1 VEFGVLGPLE
11 VRAVAGAVPIRRGF
25 PRTLLIALLLKPG
38 QVVVSDTLIDLL
50 WRDELPRNPANAL
63 QIQVSY
69 LRKRLAAAEPDGA
82 SLLAT
87 RGSGYALQVE
97 PDRIDARR
105 FETAVRQFPTV
116 DTLSSPASLASAIDE
131 VDAALGL
138 WRGEALEDVAGM
150 DFARGEATRLDELRW
165 AATERRMELL
175 LRAGRHVAT
184 ISDLAE
190 LVQRMPLRER
200 FHELLVLALY
210 RSGRQGDALRAYEQA
225 RHTLADELGIDPGTA
240 LRELQRAVL
249 RQAPELD
256 WTPPESAAT
265 AAPAA
270 SARGE
275 PPASLGSTTGRVP
288 VPVSPL
294 IGRDAELA
302 RLDQLLET
310 HRALTLTGPAGA
322 GKTRLAI
329 DLSARRP
336 GPVWYVDL
344 SPIAQPSRAA
354 PAVAAAA
361 GVSVAPGDDPVE
373 AIASTLAGR
382 QGLLVLDTCEH
393 LVPTVARL
401 ASAVLRAG
409 PGVRVLATS
418 RRTLGMSGEF
428 AWPVP
433 PLALPDPDATSV
445 DEIMS
450 SAAVALFVERAAAVR
465 PDLHVDRATARDIG
479 AVCLALDGLP
489 LAIELAAARSDVLSP
504 AAIRARLG
512 DRFGLLVDGGAD
524 VAERQQ
530 TLRRAIDWSFT
541 LLSPDQRTFFA
552 RLGTFAGTF
561 DLEAA
566 LSVAGAGL
574 DSPLDLLVS
583 LVKQSMVSRTG
594 QDRYHLLDTLRA
606 YALEV
611 LDDLDPDATRDQHA
625 AFYAE
630 LAVRGEVGIRGS
642 EQLAWLESL
651 RSDVNNFRTALD
663 WSLRTGDL
671 TCAARQAAALS
682 WFWTLNGMLTEAIR
696 PLARLL
702 PAEDIPTATRA
713 KCHWGYALLAASLGE
728 LTTARTAGYRA
739 VELGREAGDDAEVAY
754 GLNAVAV
761 SEWALGD
768 HSRSESAHCE
778 AIALFEQ
785 IGDAW
790 GLAVCKVLLAR
801 TLFDRGDTAAAQV
814 AKEGVEAA
822 RRAGDR
828 HVLGIALT
836 QTALMAMAEG
846 DHEAALRTANEAL
859 ALQEAIGYTEGTVS
873 ALHVLGQSHRLAGD
887 AVAARDVHLQALR
900 LATRIGHAAATCEA
914 VEDLA
919 RVDADEDPAVA
930 HVLLHAARQERDARR
945 LPLRRRDAEELDR
958 LEALLAARQLDPVA
972 VRPFSDLVAELIE

>member
-1 VEFGVLGPLE
+1 MLGPLE
-11 VRAVAGAVPIRRGF
+11 VRTAAGAVPIRRGL
-25 PRTLLIALLLKPG
+25 PRTVLIALLVKPG
-38 QVVVSDTLIDLL
+38 QVVPSDTLIDVL
-50 WRDELPRNPANAL
+50 WSEDLPRNPANAL

-87 RGSGYALQVE
+87 RRGGYALLVE
-97 PDRIDARR
+97 PGCIDARR
-105 FETAVRQFPTV
+105 FETAVRRFPTV
-116 DTLSSPASLASAIDE
+116 DSLSSAASLASALDD

-138 WRGEALEDVAGM
+138 WRGDALEDVAGM

-165 AATERRMELL
+165 AATERRTELL
-175 LRAGRHVAT
+175 LRAGHHAAA
-184 ISDLAE
+184 IGDLAD

-225 RHTLADELGIDPGTA
+225 RRTLADELGIDPGPA
-240 LRELQRAVL
+240 LRELERAVL
-249 RQAPELD
+249 RQDPGLD
-256 WTPPESAAT
+256 WTRPESAPAM
-265 AAPAA
+265 APAS
-270 SARGE
+270 SAG
-275 PPASLGSTTGRVP
+275 ATGRVP
-288 VPVSPL
+288 VPVSTL

-302 RLDQLLET
+302 RLDQLLDQ
-310 HRALTLTGPAGA
+310 HRVLTLTGPAGA

-329 DLSARRP
+329 DLSARRA
-336 GPVWYVDL
+336 GSVWYVDL
-344 SPIAQPSRAA
+344 SPIDQPSLAA
-354 PAVAAAA
+354 PTVATAA
-361 GVSVAPGDDPVE
+361 GVSVAPGGDPVE
-373 AIASTLAGR
+373 AIASTLAG
-382 QGLLVLDTCEH
+382 QHGLLVLDTCEH
-393 LVPTVARL
+393 LVASVARL
-401 ASAVLRAG
+401 ASAVLHAG

-433 PLALPDPDATSV
+433 PLALPDPDATSL

-465 PDLHVDRATARDIG
+465 PDFEVDSVAARDIG

-530 TLRRAIDWSFT
+530 TLRRAIDWSFN
-541 LLSPDQRTFFA
+541 LLSPDQRAFFA

-566 LSVAGAGL
+566 LSVAGADLG
-574 DSPLDLLVS
+574 SPLDLLVS
-583 LVKQSMVSRTG
+583 LVKQSMVSRAG
-594 QDRYHLLDTLRA
+594 QDRYRLLDTLRA

-611 LDDLDPDATRDQHA
+611 LDDLDPDATRDRHA

-630 LAVRGEVGIRGS
+630 LAVRGEIGIRGA
-642 EQLAWLESL
+642 EQLAWLPSL
-651 RSDVNNFRTALD
+651 RSDINNFRAALD
-663 WSLRTGDL
+663 WSLATGDL
-671 TCAARQAAALS
+671 ACAARQAAALS

-696 PLARLL
+696 PLERLL
-702 PAEDIPTATRA
+702 AAEDIPTTTRA
-713 KCHWGYALLAASLGE
+713 RCHWGYALLAASLGQ
-728 LTTARTAGYRA
+728 LTTARAAGYRA
-739 VELGREAGDDAEVAY
+739 VELGREAGDDAEIAY

-768 HSRSESAHCE
+768 HETAERAHRD
-778 AIALFEQ
+778 AIALLEPL
-785 IGDAW
+785 GDPW

-801 TLFDRGDTAAAQV
+801 TLFDRGDTAAAPV
-814 AKEGVEAA
+814 AREGVDAA
-822 RRAGDR
+822 RRSGDR

-836 QTALMAMAEG
+836 QTAQMAMAEG
-846 DHEAALRTANEAL
+846 DHEGALTAANEAL

-873 ALHVLGQSHRLAGD
+873 ALHVLGQSHQAAGD
-887 AVAARDVHLQALR
+887 TAAARDDHLRALR
-900 LATRIGHAAATCEA
+900 LAARIGHAAASCEA

-919 RVDADEDPAVA
+919 RVEAEDDPATA
-930 HVLLHAARQERDARR
+930 RTLLRAARQERDARK
-945 LPLRRRDAEELDR
+945 LPLRRRDAEELER
-958 LEALLAARQLDPVA
+958 LDAVLATRQAGPLA
-972 VRPFSDLVAELIE
+972 CRPLSDLVAELTE

>member
-1 VEFGVLGPLE
+1 
-11 VRAVAGAVPIRRGF
+11 
-25 PRTLLIALLLKPG
+25 
-38 QVVVSDTLIDLL
+38 
-50 WRDELPRNPANAL
+50 
-63 QIQVSY
+63 
-69 LRKRLAAAEPDGA
+69 
-82 SLLAT
+82 
-87 RGSGYALQVE
+87 
-97 PDRIDARR
+97 
-105 FETAVRQFPTV
+105 
-116 DTLSSPASLASAIDE
+116 
-131 VDAALGL
+131 
-138 WRGEALEDVAGM
+138 M
-150 DFARGEATRLDELRW
+150 DFARGEATRLGELRW

-175 LRAGRHVAT
+175 LRAGRHAAAVG
-184 ISDLAE
+184 DLAE
-190 LVQRMPLRER
+190 LVQRVPLRER

-210 RSGRQGDALRAYEQA
+210 RSGRQGDALRAYDQA
-225 RHTLADELGIDPGTA
+225 RHTLVDELGIDPGPA
-240 LRELQRAVL
+240 LRELERAVL
-249 RQAPELD
+249 RQDPQLD
-256 WTPPESAAT
+256 WAPPEGAREP
-265 AAPAA
+265 APLAGA
-270 SARGE
+270 
-275 PPASLGSTTGRVP
+275 TGRVP

-302 RLDQLLET
+302 RLDQLLER

-329 DLSARRP
+329 DLCTRRA

-344 SPIAQPSRAA
+344 SPIEQPSLVA
-354 PAVAAAA
+354 PTVAAAA
-361 GVSVAPGDDPVE
+361 GVTVAPGDDPVE

-393 LVPTVARL
+393 LVAGVARL
-401 ASAVLRAG
+401 ASAVLHAG
-409 PGVRVLATS
+409 PDIRVLATS

-450 SAAVALFVERAAAVR
+450 SAAVALFVERAAAVH
-465 PDLHVDRATARDIG
+465 PDLDVDGAMARDIG

-504 AAIRARLG
+504 AALRARLG

-530 TLRRAIDWSFT
+530 TLRRAIDWSFE
-541 LLSPDQRTFFA
+541 LLSPDQQTVFA
-552 RLGTFAGTF
+552 RLGVFAGTF

-574 DSPLDLLVS
+574 ASPLDLLVA

-594 QDRYHLLDTLRA
+594 QDRYRLLDTLRA

-611 LDDLDPDATRDQHA
+611 LDDLDPDATRDRHA

-630 LAVRGEVGIRGS
+630 LAERGEIGIRGS
-642 EQLAWLESL
+642 DQLAWLESL
-651 RSDVNNFRTALD
+651 RRDINNFRTALD
-663 WSLRTGDL
+663 WSLATGDL
-671 TCAARQAAALS
+671 ACAARQAAALS
-682 WFWTLNGMLTEAIR
+682 WFRTLNGMLTEAVH
-696 PLARLL
+696 PLERLL
-702 PAEDIPTATRA
+702 TAEDVPTAARA
-713 KCHWGYALLAASLGE
+713 KCHWGYALLAASLGR

-739 VELGREAGDDAEVAY
+739 VELGREAGDDTEVAY

-768 HSRSESAHCE
+768 HDTAERAHRD
-778 AIALFEQ
+778 AIALLEP
-785 IGDAW
+785 IGDPW
-790 GLAVCKVLLAR
+790 GLAVCTVLLAR
-801 TLFDRGDTAAAQV
+801 TLFDRADAAAAQV
-814 AKEGVEAA
+814 AEDGVAAA

-836 QTALMAMAEG
+836 QTAQMAMAEG
-846 DHEAALRTANEAL
+846 DHQAALRAAGEAL
-859 ALQEAIGYTEGTVS
+859 ALQEAIGYTEGTIS
-873 ALHVLGQSHRLAGD
+873 ALHVLGQSHRRAGD

-900 LATRIGHAAATCEA
+900 LASRIGHAAATCEA

-919 RVDADEDPAVA
+919 RLDADEDPAA
-930 HVLLHAARQERDARR
+930 ARVLLRAARQERDARG

-958 LEALLAARQLDPVA
+958 LDAALATRQAGPVA
-972 VRPFSDLVAELIE
+972 GRPLSDLVAELIG

>member
-11 VRAVAGAVPIRRGF
+11 VRTAAGAVTIRRGF

-38 QVVVSDTLIDLL
+38 QVISTDGLIDVL
-50 WRDELPRNPANAL
+50 WGDELPGNPPNAL

-87 RGSGYALQVE
+87 RGSGYALLVE
-97 PDRIDARR
+97 PDRIDASRFEHAVRR
-105 FETAVRQFPTV
+105 FPAV
-116 DTLSSPASLASAIDE
+116 DSLASAAAVASALDE
-131 VDAALGL
+131 VDAALDL
-138 WRGEALEDVAGM
+138 WRGEPLEDVAGM
-150 DFARGEATRLDELRW
+150 DFARGEAIRLEELRW
-165 AATERRMELL
+165 SATEGRIELL
-175 LRAGRHVAT
+175 LRAGRHGAAV
-184 ISDLAE
+184 SDLAE

-200 FHELLVLALY
+200 IHELRVLALY
-210 RSGRQGDALRAYEQA
+210 RSGRQADALRAYEHA
-225 RHTLADELGIDPGTA
+225 RRTLADELGIDPGPA
-240 LRELQRAVL
+240 LRELERAVL

-256 WTPPESAAT
+256 WNPPESAMT
-265 AAPAA
+265 ASTA
-270 SARGE
+270 SGRTE
-275 PPASLGSTTGRVP
+275 PPASRAGVTGRVP
-288 VPVSPL
+288 VPLSPL

-302 RLDQLLET
+302 RLDQLLER

-329 DLSARRP
+329 DLCTRLP

-344 SPIAQPSRAA
+344 SPIEHPSLAA

-361 GVSVAPGDDPVE
+361 GVTVAPGDDPVE
-373 AIASTLAGR
+373 AVASTLAAQ

-393 LVPTVARL
+393 VVASVARL
-401 ASAVLRAG
+401 ASAVLHAG
-409 PGVRVLATS
+409 PGMRVLATS
-418 RRTLGMSGEF
+418 RRTLAMSGEF

-450 SAAVALFVERAAAVR
+450 SAAVALFVERAVAVR
-465 PDLHVDRATARDIG
+465 PDLEVDEAMARDIG

-504 AAIRARLG
+504 AAIRARVG
-512 DRFGLLVDGGAD
+512 DRFDLLVDGGPD

-530 TLRRAIDWSFT
+530 TLRRAIDWSFK
-541 LLSPDQRTFFA
+541 LLSPEQRAFFA
-552 RLGTFAGTF
+552 RLSVFAGTF

-566 LSVAGAGL
+566 LSVAGADLG
-574 DSPLDLLVS
+574 SPLDLLVS
-583 LVKQSMVSRTG
+583 LVKQSMVSRAG
-594 QDRYHLLDTLRA
+594 QDRYRLLDTLRA

-611 LDDLDPDATRDQHA
+611 LDDLDSGATRDRHA
-625 AFYAE
+625 AYYAE
-630 LAVRGEVGIRGS
+630 LAERGEIGIRGS
-642 EQLAWLESL
+642 DQLAWLESL
-651 RSDVNNFRTALD
+651 RSDVNNFRAALD
-663 WSLRTGDL
+663 WSLVTGDL
-671 TCAARQAAALS
+671 ACAARQAAALS

-696 PLARLL
+696 PLERLL
-702 PAEDIPTATRA
+702 ADDDIPTATRA
-713 KCHWGYALLAASLGE
+713 KCHWGYALLAASLGQ
-728 LTTARTAGYRA
+728 LTTARTAAYRA
-739 VELGREAGDDAEVAY
+739 VELGREAGDDGEIAY

-761 SEWALGD
+761 TEWALGNHD
-768 HSRSESAHCE
+768 WSESAHRD
-778 AIALFEQ
+778 AITLLEQ
-785 IGDAW
+785 MGDPW

-801 TLFDRGDTAAAQV
+801 TLFDRGDTAAAHV
-814 AKEGVEAA
+814 AQEGVEVA
-822 RRAGDR
+822 RRSGDR

-836 QTALMAMAEG
+836 QTAQMAVAEG
-846 DHEAALRTANEAL
+846 DHEAALSAANEAL

-887 AVAARDVHLQALR
+887 AVAARDVHLRALR

-930 HVLLHAARQERDARR
+930 RVLLGAARHEREARK

-958 LEALLAARQLDPVA
+958 LEAVLASRQAGPLA
-972 VRPFSDLVAELIE
+972 GRPLSDLVAELIE